1 MYSLAGTL
9 LLAGCFFANTP
20 LASAA
25 KPSSTCRCIP
35 GDKCWPSAQKW
46 ASLNATVHGRLIA
59 AAPLA
64 RVCHAPHYDKAACT
78 ALGEEWALPETHYP
92 NPVEIMAPEWQNYT
106 CDPFTSKSAPCSIG
120 NYVDYTIN
128 VSSVADIA
136 AGMKFAQQ
144 NNVRLVIKNT
154 GHDYLG
160 KSTGKGALGLWT
172 HNMKSID
179 FLQYSSPGYT
189 GQAVRMAAGV
199 QAFEAYPAVA
209 AKGLRIVGGECAS
222 VGLAGGFLQGGGHST
237 LTSTYGMGADQI
249 LEWEAVTTNGTH
261 LIASPTQNSDLYW
274 ALSGGGGGTYA
285 VIVSVTVK
293 AYEDGVVGG
302 ALIQWNKTSENDEN
316 FWKGIEEF
324 HTALPALVD
333 SGATALYSLTND
345 SFTVVPVTSPGST
358 QEQMQALL
366 QPFQSKMKSLNISMA
381 MTVTSFPTFYEHF
394 DHYLGPLPGG
404 LPIVNII
411 DVTLSGRLIPRTVV
425 QNATS
430 NAALTDALKLSVA
443 LGGDFVTGGVA
454 VNAAHSVAKNT
465 PSSNAVLPAWRDT
478 IVTILAFSPWDYK
491 GTLATNNAA
500 QDYVLD
506 VTIPALKALSP
517 DGEGGAYLNEANRLQ
532 PDWKEAFYG
541 ANYDKLRAVKK
552 KYDPNDLFFANT
564 AVGSDAWVPDSDGR
578 LCRA

>member
-1 MYSLAGTL
+1 
-9 LLAGCFFANTP
+9 
-20 LASAA
+20 
-25 KPSSTCRCIP
+25 
-35 GDKCWPSAQKW
+35 
-46 ASLNATVHGRLIA
+46 
-59 AAPLA
+59 
-64 RVCHAPHYDKAACT
+64 
-78 ALGEEWALPETHYP
+78 
-92 NPVEIMAPEWQNYT
+92 
-106 CDPFTSKSAPCSIG
+106 
-120 NYVDYTIN
+120 
-128 VSSVADIA
+128 
-136 AGMKFAQQ
+136 
-144 NNVRLVIKNT
+144 
-154 GHDYLG
+154 
-160 KSTGKGALGLWT
+160 
-172 HNMKSID
+172 MKSID
-179 FLQYSSPGYT
+179 FLHYSSPGYT

-199 QAFEAYPAVA
+199 QAFEVYPAVA
-209 AKGLRIVGGECAS
+209 AKGMRIVGGECAS

-261 LIASPTQNSDLYW
+261 LIASPTQNQDLYW

-293 AYEDGVVGG
+293 AYQDGVVGG
-302 ALIQWNKTSENDEN
+302 ALMQWNKTSENDEN
-316 FWKGIEEF
+316 FWKAIEEF
-324 HTALPALVD
+324 HAALPALVD

-358 QEQMQALL
+358 QEQMSALL

-381 MTVTSFPTFYEHF
+381 MQITSFPTFFEHF

-425 QNATS
+425 QNTTS
-430 NAALTDALKLSVA
+430 NAALIDALKLSVA
-443 LGGDFVTGGVA
+443 PGGDFVTGGVA

-491 GTLATNNAA
+491 APLAQNNVP

-506 VTIPALKALSP
+506 VTIPALKALAP
-517 DGEGGAYLNEANRLQ
+517 DGGAYLNEANRLQ
-532 PDWKEAFYG
+532 SDWKQAFYG

-552 KYDPNDLFFANT
+552 KYDPNDLFYANT
-564 AVGSDAWVPDSDGR
+564 AVGSEAWVSDSDGR